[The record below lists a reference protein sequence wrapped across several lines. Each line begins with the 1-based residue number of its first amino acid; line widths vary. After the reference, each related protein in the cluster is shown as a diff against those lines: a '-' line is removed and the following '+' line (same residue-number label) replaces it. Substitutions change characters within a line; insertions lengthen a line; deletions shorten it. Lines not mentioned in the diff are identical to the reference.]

1 MHDFI
6 ARFGVILLDTLVP
19 IGIGF
24 ILHKADLISKR
35 GVDLVIKFNVR
46 AMFTILSVL
55 TFWKLKISAEL
66 LMLPVGAIVMTLVP
80 FWVMS
85 YLTRKNP
92 DPLERGALVTAG
104 MLGNIGTLGGVISFL
119 ILGPLGFSY
128 VQILATIANVILIL
142 FNFPLCQKYREAAEA
157 IPGTCCKNRRVP
169 HQEQNFFSLFF
180 TWNQVA
186 LLGMILVVVLS
197 VNEVR
202 QPE

>member
-55 TFWKLKISAEL
+55 AFWKLKISAEL

-92 DPLERGALVTAG
+92 DPLERGALVT
-104 MLGNIGTLGGVISFL
+104 LSL
-119 ILGPLGFSY
+119 IH
-128 VQILATIANVILIL
+128 I
-142 FNFPLCQKYREAAEA
+142 
-157 IPGTCCKNRRVP
+157 
-169 HQEQNFFSLFF
+169 
-180 TWNQVA
+180 
-186 LLGMILVVVLS
+186 
-197 VNEVR
+197 
-202 QPE
+202 